1 MLNRRKNLLKIEKCN
16 RSVVHLVEIRAL
28 NKSIKNFHQDKKRTR
43 VRGFVNGSSAGIWK
57 AVGAAND
64 LNPNAIPN
72 NLTVGGQIIDPA
84 CRAGAFALYFSN
96 KIKANVNGAR
106 VNANE
111 VYNGK
116 NKLIVQNRNFM
127 TENDVK
133 LCMNELSSKKCEGFD
148 RIPVCVLY
156 DARET
161 LLMPMCRLFNDIYHT
176 CKIPEQCYFH

>member
-1 MLNRRKNLLKIEKCN
+1 MKIVKCN
-16 RSVVHLVEIRAL
+16 RTIVHLVEIRAL
-28 NKSIKNFHQDKKRTR
+28 NKSIKNFHVDKKRTR
-43 VRGFVNGSSAGIWK
+43 VISFVNGSSAGIWK

-64 LNPNAIPN
+64 LNPNAIPT
-72 NLTVGGQIIDPA
+72 NLTVGGQIIDPGR
-84 CRAGAFALYFSN
+84 RAGAFAHYFSS
-96 KIKANVNGAR
+96 KIAANVNRAR

-116 NKLIVQNRNFM
+116 NKLIVQNINFM

-148 RIPVCVLY
+148 HIPVCVLY

-161 LLMPMCRLFNDIYHT
+161 LLLPLSLLFNEIYHT
-176 CKIPEQCYFH
+176 CKIPEQWKVAKITQ